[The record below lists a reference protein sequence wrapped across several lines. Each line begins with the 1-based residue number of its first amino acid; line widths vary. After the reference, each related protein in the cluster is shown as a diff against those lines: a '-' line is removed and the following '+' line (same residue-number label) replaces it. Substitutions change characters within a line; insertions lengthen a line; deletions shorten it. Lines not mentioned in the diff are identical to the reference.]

1 MAGSQ
6 IRYRESVEHG
16 RLLPVMLDEHG
27 ERRPWLPRTAR
38 VANGGPMSAGFAS
51 AVRAGGAGMASLA
64 VVAALSGL
72 AAAERI
78 LAAR

>member
-1 MAGSQ
+1 
-6 IRYRESVEHG
+6 
-16 RLLPVMLDEHG
+16 
-27 ERRPWLPRTAR
+27 
-38 VANGGPMSAGFAS
+38 MSAGFAS